1 MNCTE
6 KCSFSVVA
14 RDQGV
19 HLTSSDLREAQR
31 GNATLLELEEGK
43 FTLEP
48 LLQGG
53 QFCLT
58 GMHHLASITK
68 KWSSS

>member
-1 MNCTE
+1 ME
-6 KCSFSVVA
+6 
-14 RDQGV
+14 
-19 HLTSSDLREAQR
+19 HM
-31 GNATLLELEEGK
+31 LLVLEEVK
-43 FTLEP
+43 FMLDP

-68 KWSSS
+68 RKIWNSS